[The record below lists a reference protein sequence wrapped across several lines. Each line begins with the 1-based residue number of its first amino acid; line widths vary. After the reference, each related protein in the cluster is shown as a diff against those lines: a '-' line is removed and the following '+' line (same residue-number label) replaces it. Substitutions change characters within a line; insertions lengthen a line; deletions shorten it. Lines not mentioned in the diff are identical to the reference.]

1 MRRSCTLR
9 QCFRTASV
17 DAYILLQPAMHR
29 KGRGRLSAPKIGWGS
44 PPPPAPPFPPA
55 ARRTWI
61 ATLKARAISRMRAY
75 AMHGG
80 PSAPLCHGGA
90 QNAARRLGA

>member
-44 PPPPAPPFPPA
+44 PPPRPPISPRSSA
-55 ARRTWI
+55 HLDSDTESAR
-61 ATLKARAISRMRAY
+61 
-75 AMHGG
+75 H
-80 PSAPLCHGGA
+80 
-90 QNAARRLGA
+90 